1 MNKVRDVNE
10 RGGGIV
16 IYIYCL
22 PYLQVP
28 LSSIFKYFMF
38 PSFDRK
44 FWTAFHCTTVRH
56 EHGSEIK

>member
-16 IYIYCL
+16 IYIV
-22 PYLQVP
+22 YLTY
-28 LSSIFKYFMF
+28 KYHYHQFLNILF

-44 FWTAFHCTTVRH
+44 FWTAFHCTTIRH